1 MNTLSVDPQGKD
13 EPMAVRL
20 RLGEILKERGLTQTK
35 FAEMSGLSQNAVSSL
50 VNQPAQIRMET
61 IKMVCCSLGVTPNE
75 LFSIVKIELQ
85 ETVAP

>member
-1 MNTLSVDPQGKD
+1 MIVGMNTLNPDPQIKD
-13 EPMAVRL
+13 DPMAIRL

-61 IKMVCCSLGVTPNE
+61 IKAVCCALNIVPNE
-75 LFSIVKIELQ
+75 LFSLVKIDG
-85 ETVAP
+85 